1 MEGSSK
7 GQKSILKN
15 IWMPVD
21 GALKQHDSEF
31 NITI

>member
-7 GQKSILKN
+7 GQKSIFKN
-15 IWMPVD
+15 MWMPVD
-21 GALKQHDSEF
+21 GSLKQLDSEF